1 MRHPGMLF
9 VRSKILLVIEITVIM
24 GDVPPKRKKTR
35 YAKRAVSQDRP
46 YGAIEESGAVKTQ
59 SP

>member
-1 MRHPGMLF
+1 MLF

-24 GDVPPKRKKTR
+24 GDVPPKCKKTC

-46 YGAIEESGAVKTQ
+46 YDAIEESGAVKTQ

>member
-24 GDVPPKRKKTR
+24 GDVPPKCKKTC

-46 YGAIEESGAVKTQ
+46 YDAIEESGAVKTQ

>member
-1 MRHPGMLF
+1 MLF